1 MWRLFCVAK
10 LRRHCPVQPLTLANR
25 AWLGPGSLAPDLET
39 GELTTDPSRARYG
52 MDEFHFQGDYFM
64 YHHSD
69 ADTMEILDPAQ
80 MDRSVA
86 LWAAYAYVLGNL
98 PEMLPRL
105 APAQPAPAQAEL
117 DAAFGPVELG
127 PLLPGTP
134 SSGDGGGVGLVA
146 LVGAAVGGAIL
157 GAGAVKCAQQWQQQ
171 GSIGGAGDHRK
182 GYAPVDTRE

>member
-105 APAQPAPAQAEL
+105 APAQPARRKLSSTPPSARWSLGRSYRAHPPLATVAASGWLRWSAQRW
-117 DAAFGPVELG
+117 AARSWV
-127 PLLPGTP
+127 PG
-134 SSGDGGGVGLVA
+134 
-146 LVGAAVGGAIL
+146 
-157 GAGAVKCAQQWQQQ
+157 Q
-171 GSIGGAGDHRK
+171 
-182 GYAPVDTRE
+182 